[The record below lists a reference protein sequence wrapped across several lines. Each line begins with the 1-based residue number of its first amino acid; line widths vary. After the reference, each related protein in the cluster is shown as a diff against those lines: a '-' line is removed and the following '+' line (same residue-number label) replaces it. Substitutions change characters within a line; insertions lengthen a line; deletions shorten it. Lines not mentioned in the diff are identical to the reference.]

1 MALNQPLGLLS
12 HRFFVCLGPQESMG
26 RYIKEGIGW
35 RLGWDAE
42 APLHKALI
50 AGKDWSIELTENE
63 FQDFCALAQ
72 QLAQT
77 MVQIASELMEEERIA
92 CEAETERIWLEA
104 EGFPQ
109 QYSLHILVLTGR
121 RCEGEWPAEVVAELL
136 QAIPALTLF

>member
-1 MALNQPLGLLS
+1 
-12 HRFFVCLGPQESMG
+12 MG

-35 RLGWDAE
+35 RLGWDSE

-50 AGKDWSIELTENE
+50 AGEDWSIELTENE
-63 FQDFCALAQ
+63 FQDFCTLTQ

-77 MVQIASELMEEERIA
+77 MTQIASELMEAERIA
-92 CEAETERIWLEA
+92 CEAETERIWLEV

-121 RCEGEWPAEVVAELL
+121 RCEGEWPVAVVPELL